1 MLLANSGLGEKV
13 SGGETVSKD
22 GLSLVCAIG
31 AQEERAAFSGR
42 RVRTTG
48 RYEAWCHSHNEQR
61 REALGAFLSCPF
73 DVDFLLRRGRDS
85 VEEVTDHTRA

>member
-1 MLLANSGLGEKV
+1 MTSESNDERRTSLEPATTKRAKLEGAWLLVFTNSGLGKKV

-48 RYEAWCHSHNEQR
+48 RYEA
-61 REALGAFLSCPF
+61 
-73 DVDFLLRRGRDS
+73 
-85 VEEVTDHTRA
+85 